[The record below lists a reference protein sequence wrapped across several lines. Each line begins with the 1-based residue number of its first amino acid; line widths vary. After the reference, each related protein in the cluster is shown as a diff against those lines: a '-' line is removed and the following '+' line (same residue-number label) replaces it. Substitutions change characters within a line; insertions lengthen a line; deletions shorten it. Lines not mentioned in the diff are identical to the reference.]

1 MEGEK
6 HKKNRN
12 EWLNEYSIRVKLDDR
27 VHSECAHVGS

>member
-12 EWLNEYSIRVKLDDR
+12 EWLNESIRVKLDDR